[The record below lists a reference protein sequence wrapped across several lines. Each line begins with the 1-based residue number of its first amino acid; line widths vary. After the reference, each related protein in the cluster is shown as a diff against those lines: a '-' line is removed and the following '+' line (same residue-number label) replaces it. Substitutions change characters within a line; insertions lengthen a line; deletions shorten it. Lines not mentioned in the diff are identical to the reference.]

1 MQERI
6 FLFPPHL
13 ADSVIT
19 RSNKSSLETQMKME
33 EEGESFQRRSREG
46 ACVSMEA
53 QTQRES
59 KRATEAPLL
68 LGPKWPFVAMT
79 APDSSARSALPVPSA
94 PRSPRGCVLAWS
106 WP

>member
-1 MQERI
+1 
-6 FLFPPHL
+6 
-13 ADSVIT
+13 
-19 RSNKSSLETQMKME
+19 ME

-46 ACVSMEA
+46 GCVSVEA

-68 LGPKWPFVAMT
+68 LGPKWSFMAMT
-79 APDSSARSALPVPSA
+79 APDSSALPVPSA

>member
-1 MQERI
+1 
-6 FLFPPHL
+6 
-13 ADSVIT
+13 
-19 RSNKSSLETQMKME
+19 ME